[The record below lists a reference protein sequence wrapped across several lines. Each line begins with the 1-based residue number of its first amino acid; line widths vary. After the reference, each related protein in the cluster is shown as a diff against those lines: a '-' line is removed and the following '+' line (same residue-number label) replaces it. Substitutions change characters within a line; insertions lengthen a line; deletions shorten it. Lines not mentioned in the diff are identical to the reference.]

1 MKRLRI
7 TIFLFLFSGI
17 LIHASNGFAQGK
29 GEITGSVL
37 DRQTQ
42 KPLADA
48 NILLHPTVLGTSSN
62 AKGFF
67 SISGIQPG
75 IYTLTISV
83 IGYEVFVLEN
93 IAMGPNQS
101 VHQKVE
107 LDETVLQMDPV
118 VVTAGKHPQALSV
131 SHQAAVVV
139 QQADITQRQNRRFEE
154 VLQPISGIHF
164 NESNISIRGSSG
176 YSVFNVGSRVMLM
189 IDGVPSLTSDLSVIN
204 WEMLPLLDV
213 DRIEVIKGAGSALYG
228 SSAMGGVINIITRSP
243 SKKGRLLIR
252 TLSGIYDKPHYPE
265 WRWTNETLHFERVD
279 VAYSK
284 SIGPV
289 GFRLAAA
296 RNQSTGYMENSKL
309 SQWNVSGKVTWT
321 LPNQSKLDVYAAWM
335 ESKQGWLIQWLN
347 QNQPFEVPPFNKEDE
362 FHYKT
367 LNFYVVETVYRIE
380 T

>member
-1 MKRLRI
+1 MKHLRL
-7 TIFLFLFSGI
+7 TFFLVLFSGM
-17 LIHASNGFAQGK
+17 LIHTSNVFAQEK

-131 SHQAAVVV
+131 SHQAAVVGKPV
-139 QQADITQRQNRRFEE
+139 Q
-154 VLQPISGIHF
+154 
-164 NESNISIRGSSG
+164 
-176 YSVFNVGSRVMLM
+176 
-189 IDGVPSLTSDLSVIN
+189 
-204 WEMLPLLDV
+204 
-213 DRIEVIKGAGSALYG
+213 DR
-228 SSAMGGVINIITRSP
+228 
-243 SKKGRLLIR
+243 
-252 TLSGIYDKPHYPE
+252 
-265 WRWTNETLHFERVD
+265 
-279 VAYSK
+279 
-284 SIGPV
+284 
-289 GFRLAAA
+289 
-296 RNQSTGYMENSKL
+296 
-309 SQWNVSGKVTWT
+309 
-321 LPNQSKLDVYAAWM
+321 
-335 ESKQGWLIQWLN
+335 
-347 QNQPFEVPPFNKEDE
+347 
-362 FHYKT
+362 
-367 LNFYVVETVYRIE
+367 
-380 T
+380 